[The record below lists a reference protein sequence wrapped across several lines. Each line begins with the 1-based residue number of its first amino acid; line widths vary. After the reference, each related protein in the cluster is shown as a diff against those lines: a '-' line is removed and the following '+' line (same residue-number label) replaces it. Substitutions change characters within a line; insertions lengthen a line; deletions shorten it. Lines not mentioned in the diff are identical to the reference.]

1 MRLVL
6 EVTSGPHRGKRI
18 EVGVG
23 ETVRVGRT
31 RKADVALADNFLSGV
46 HFALECDSK
55 GCRLRDLNS
64 SNGTKLND
72 ELIIEGVL
80 KDGDQV
86 FAGRTDFI
94 VRLEAATKPV
104 VAAEQALPRARS
116 VSLTREKK
124 SGSRKVSK
132 KLAAAEASQPSRE
145 FERSVAPVV
154 ETKQAP
160 SAPIQSPPVI
170 EKAPSE
176 QIPSEAQA
184 SHRSEVQSVAALDSY
199 EAATPEGRLFDI
211 LSNQPQQLMAL
222 IDAVHN
228 AGALYLL
235 RTPGVEHH
243 SLYRSAQ
250 NAALA
255 PYLVRLPAR
264 SELLRQMIQK
274 GWGREWGVYL
284 TCSLSLSE
292 LRHYF
297 RTSLMVIMPDGME
310 LFSRFYDPRFFRA
323 FLENCTAEEAEKF
336 FGPVTSYFM
345 EGERPEILLQFT
357 KSKAGVEKKGH
368 LLSDLA

>member
-264 SELLRQMIQK
+264 SELLRQMI
-274 GWGREWGVYL
+274 L
-284 TCSLSLSE
+284 
-292 LRHYF
+292 
-297 RTSLMVIMPDGME
+297 PDGME